1 MASIFY
7 EAQHGEVYQIDEVS
21 QHLLVYVYLH
31 GEAKLEDVVESI
43 GAQNEHAVHSRI
55 ESQLGGSAAQLIDT
69 ERGMQQTFGERPDYI
84 IHSSALTETGAKF
97 VEKHRNELSMPVEI
111 AELAKRVAAL
121 QIEDRLVDDLI
132 DRIDTLEGRI
142 EELE

>member
-43 GAQNEHAVHSRI
+43 GAQNEHAVHSRVD
-55 ESQLGGSAAQLIDT
+55 ELAAQVA
-69 ERGMQQTFGERPDYI
+69 G
-84 IHSSALTETGAKF
+84 S
-97 VEKHRNELSMPVEI
+97 
-111 AELAKRVAAL
+111 RV
-121 QIEDRLVDDLI
+121 VDVCA
-132 DRIDTLEGRI
+132 RVS
-142 EELE
+142 